1 MTIVLSTSGDPNAY
15 QELWAHALC
24 LHRGIR
30 YAPLHAALPDQL
42 DVLPLELALKSASP
56 SEVVLPFRDAN
67 QALDTFARLG
77 WRVLGWEGWI
87 RTPDGA
93 VGHGDAPHGT
103 PDLSELTKEQAVA
116 LCRRTMHTAHAEW
129 RGSDAYQ
136 GAELLF
142 CITVAAP

>member
-1 MTIVLSTSGDPNAY
+1 
-15 QELWAHALC
+15 
-24 LHRGIR
+24 
-30 YAPLHAALPDQL
+30 LPDQL

-142 CITVAAP
+142 ASLWQRPDGALKLTYDLRMALASGERST